1 MQLPLEKIDT
11 NLKSA
16 LQKSQWRL
24 VFGGSFDPV
33 HLGHKNLVTQLIDIF
48 SPKKFHLV
56 PCKTPA
62 LKDLFLTKDKDRLAM
77 LNLAFKNLQPRV
89 FIDKRELERKR
100 VSYTFDTLQ
109 SIRAEIGTKAPLAFI
124 IGSDLL
130 PELHLWHKIE
140 SIHLLANFVIIKRP
154 NSYLKIPKGLQNFS
168 RIDFTK
174 PIKAN
179 GAYMLLELNQLLNIS
194 SSFIR
199 KELAKNHKLK
209 YMLAPDVLKYIE
221 KKGLY
226 KEIYDK

>member
-1 MQLPLEKIDT
+1 MQLALTKIDF

-33 HLGHKNLVTQLIDIF
+33 HLGHKNLVVQLLDIF

-62 LKDLFLTKDKDRLAM
+62 LKEGFFTKTQDRIKM
-77 LNLAFKNLQPRV
+77 LELAFENLQDKV
-89 FIDKRELERKR
+89 FIDKRELERQQ
-100 VSYTFDTLQ
+100 VSYTFDTLA
-109 SIRAEIGTKAPLAFI
+109 SIRAEIGAKAPLAFI
-124 IGSDLL
+124 MGSDLL
-130 PELHLWHKIE
+130 EELDLWYKIE
-140 SIHLLANFVIIKRP
+140 SFHLLTNLIIIKRP
-154 NSYLKIPKGLQNFS
+154 GSYLKKPKALRNFS
-168 RIDFTK
+168 QASFNK
-174 PIKAN
+174 SAN
-179 GAYMLLELNQLLNIS
+179 ISGAYLVLELNQLLKIS

-199 KELAKNHKLK
+199 AQLAKNHKLD
-209 YMLAPDVLKYIE
+209 YMLAPKVLKYIQ